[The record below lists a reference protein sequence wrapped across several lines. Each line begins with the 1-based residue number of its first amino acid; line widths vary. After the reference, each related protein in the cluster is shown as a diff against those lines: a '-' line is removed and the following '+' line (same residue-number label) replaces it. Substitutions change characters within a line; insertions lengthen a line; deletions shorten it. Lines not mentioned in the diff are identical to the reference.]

1 MPKLS
6 DWWSLVKESGAQ
18 WLEHKASRLG
28 AALAY
33 YTAFALAPLLLI
45 SIAVGG
51 LVFGREATQGRIM
64 GQVQGL
70 VGEQGGKALEAMIA
84 GAQKPSAS
92 IWATVLGIIML
103 LLGAAGVF
111 GQLQDALNTVWQVQP
126 KPGRGFWG
134 FIMDRFL
141 SISMVLGT
149 AFLLLVSL
157 VLSAAFTAIGGL
169 MGDWFTGIIG
179 QSVNFLISFVLIT
192 VLFAMI
198 YRYLP
203 DAVIAWRDVWLGA
216 VATAILF
223 VIGKALIGLYL
234 GYGAVGST
242 YGAVG
247 SLAVLLIWLY
257 YSAQIFLF
265 GAELTKA
272 YASHFGSRIVPSPNA
287 EPVSADQRAKEGIPG
302 SAPQPQRRA
311 SA

>member
-1 MPKLS
+1 MPRVKE
-6 DWWSLVKESGAQ
+6 WVSLVKESGRQ
-18 WLEHKASRLG
+18 WLEHKAPRLG

-45 SIAVGG
+45 SIAVAG
-51 LVFGREATQGRIM
+51 LVFGREATEGRIM

-70 VGEQGGKALEAMIA
+70 VGAQGGQALQAMIA
-84 GAQKPSAS
+84 GAQKPSAG

-103 LLGAAGVF
+103 LFGAAGVF

-126 KPGRGFWG
+126 KPGRGFLG
-134 FIMDRFL
+134 FIKDRFL

-157 VLSAAFTAIGGL
+157 VLSAALAAIGGPI
-169 MGDWFTGIIG
+169 GDLFIG
-179 QSVNFLISFVLIT
+179 VFGQILNFLISFVVIT
-192 VLFAMI
+192 ALFAMI

-203 DAVIAWRDVWLGA
+203 DAIIAWRDVWFGA
-216 VATAILF
+216 VATALLF
-223 VIGKALIGLYL
+223 VIGKTLIGLYL
-234 GYGAVGST
+234 GYVSVGSS

-257 YSAQIFLF
+257 YSAQIFLY
-265 GAELTKA
+265 GAELTKS
-272 YASHFGSRIVPSPNA
+272 YASHFGSRIVPAPNA
-287 EPVSADQRAKEGIPG
+287 EPMSAAQRAQEGIPE
-302 SAPQPQRRA
+302 SAPPQQRRA